1 MNIKKLNAF
10 IGLINGPYFYVAY
23 VFDKKLCILTR
34 TMTNNQIFFS
44 FEKSHRRFNFHFE
57 PGF

>member
-1 MNIKKLNAF
+1 MNAF

-34 TMTNNQIFFS
+34 TMTNNQILFS